1 MTKDTINKAKR
12 QLKNLGGNICQHMSQ
27 RANTTNIYR
36 ILKNWGILGQKPDR
50 KMRIDTAH
58 TRHKNGPLAYEKT

>member
-36 ILKNWGILGQKPDR
+36 ILKN
-50 KMRIDTAH
+50 
-58 TRHKNGPLAYEKT
+58 